1 MLTKVKIHPCGVHY
15 ILMPIDRFGWNKKS
29 LIGLF
34 WHQGLGLL
42 SFIFDIAVIYLLIKL
57 VHLDYPVAVMLGF
70 IAATFANYFAT
81 RSTIYRNTLRPH
93 KTAVTYFFIV
103 AAVAMVVTVGG
114 TVFLHEVVG
123 VPVYVAR
130 VAIGI
135 FFGLTGYLV
144 DCLFVFKLR

>member
-1 MLTKVKIHPCGVHY
+1 MLTSLALIH
-15 ILMPIDRFGWNKKS
+15 LKFMPIDRFGWNKKS

-42 SFIFDIAVIYLLIKL
+42 SFILDIAVIYILIRIFH
-57 VHLDYPVAVMLGF
+57 VHYPIAVTIGF
-70 IAATFANYFAT
+70 IVATFANYLAT
-81 RSTIYRNTLRPH
+81 RATIYSNTQRPH

-103 AAVAMVVTVGG
+103 ATVAMFVTVGG